1 MEYDNIKEWMIG
13 NRIDCV
19 KYNYSL
25 EKKVQNFST
34 FDGQIQ
40 LSEDG
45 KYLYIYNR
53 KPVENDLYIEERDPE
68 ELQRIKMIEKIMDIE
83 EKKCMINDL
92 KFDYH
97 KMRKKVDK

>member
-1 MEYDNIKEWMIG
+1 MEYNNIKEWMYG

-25 EKKVQNFST
+25 EKEVQNFST

-45 KYLYIYNR
+45 RYLYIFNR

-83 EKKCMINDL
+83 EKKYLFND
-92 KFDYH
+92 
-97 KMRKKVDK
+97 

>member
-1 MEYDNIKEWMIG
+1 MEYNNIKEWMYG

-25 EKKVQNFST
+25 EKEVQNFST

-45 KYLYIYNR
+45 KYLYIFNR

-83 EKKCMINDL
+83 EKKYLFND
-92 KFDYH
+92 
-97 KMRKKVDK
+97 

>member
-1 MEYDNIKEWMIG
+1 M
-13 NRIDCV
+13 
-19 KYNYSL
+19 
-25 EKKVQNFST
+25 
-34 FDGQIQ
+34 
-40 LSEDG
+40 SEDG

-53 KPVENDLYIEERDPE
+53 KPVENDLYIKERDPE